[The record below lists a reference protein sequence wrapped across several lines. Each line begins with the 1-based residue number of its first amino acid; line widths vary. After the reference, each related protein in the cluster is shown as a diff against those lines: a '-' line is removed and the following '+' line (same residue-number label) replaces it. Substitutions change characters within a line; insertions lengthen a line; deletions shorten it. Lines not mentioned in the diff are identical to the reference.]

1 MTTTFSDVIESFES
15 SFMDKK
21 EIPESLMKMWLVKSI
36 GKYSVELSPLVF
48 DEELEEF
55 NSVLDRYTIDI
66 LAATMKVYYLER
78 EYSRVNKIASIVGKD
93 ISVNGNSNLS
103 KYTEDELTKTKTEL
117 SEMYNNLKP
126 TAYND

>member
-1 MTTTFSDVIESFES
+1 MATTFSDVIESFES

-55 NSVLDRYTIDI
+55 DSVLDRYTIDI

-78 EYSRVNKIASIVGKD
+78 EISKIDKIASIVGKD

-103 KYTEDELTKTKTEL
+103 KYTDRKSTRLN
-117 SEMYNNLKP
+117 S
-126 TAYND
+126 

>member
-1 MTTTFSDVIESFES
+1 MATTFSDVIESFES

-55 NSVLDRYTIDI
+55 DSVLDRYTIDI

>member
-1 MTTTFSDVIESFES
+1 MATTFSDVIESFES

-21 EIPESLMKMWLVKSI
+21 EIPESLEKMWIIKAI
-36 GKYSVELSPLVF
+36 GKYGVEISPLTF

-55 NSVLDRYTIDI
+55 DSVLDRYVIDI
-66 LAATMKVYYLER
+66 LATTMKVYYLER

>member
-1 MTTTFSDVIESFES
+1 MATTFSDVIESFES

-48 DEELEEF
+48 DEGLEEF
-55 NSVLDRYTIDI
+55 DSVLDRYTIDI

-78 EYSRVNKIASIVGKD
+78 EYSRVNKIASIGSKD